1 MAADVDVVVVD
12 VALVA
17 EEGVGLGYL
26 VGGEEGGEAGE
37 LALLGGEPP
46 GLEVEVERVVVH
58 DVLAETLEAPLRA
71 HLADAVEPRK
81 VTPGPEARGEDVREH
96 EGVHKFGEHE
106 YLHVGERHGGRFFLV
121 WYVFHFF
128 SLGAGSIVKPA
139 LCVNCRIAHLK

>member
-17 EEGVGLGYL
+17 EEGVGLGDL

-37 LALLGGEPP
+37 FALLGGESPC
-46 GLEVEVERVVVH
+46 LEVEVEGVVVH

-71 HLADAVEPRK
+71 HLADAVEPRE
-81 VTPGPEARGEDVREH
+81 VAPGPQARREDVREH
-96 EGVHKFGEHE
+96 EGVHQFGKHE

-121 WYVFHFF
+121 GYVFHLDAF
-128 SLGAGSIVKPA
+128 AGG
-139 LCVNCRIAHLK
+139 